1 MNLYWILF
9 AAIFVAVLMGMMTR
23 GFHNGLVS
31 EIRTLLSICFA
42 LALMIGL
49 AGFLETFRKE
59 GLPSAVAGFV
69 LLLIFIIAYK
79 LLSLILSSIKIVVS
93 IPVIKQIDQVLGLFA
108 GLAEGF
114 AILYLLEYLL
124 RHYLL
129 V

>member
-1 MNLYWILF
+1 MNFYLILF
-9 AAIFVAVLMGMMTR
+9 SVCFVAVLMGMMTR
-23 GFHNGLVS
+23 GFHNGLAS
-31 EIRTLLSICFA
+31 ELRTLLSICFS

-49 AGFLETFRKE
+49 AGFLETFRRE
-59 GLPSAVAGFV
+59 GLPSAAAGFV
-69 LLLIFIIAYK
+69 LLLVFILAYK

-108 GLAEGF
+108 GLLEGF

-124 RHYLL
+124 RHYIL